1 VADHIGDDMK
11 KYTATLVVTY
21 KQNVDVEVA
30 DDYTPEQLL
39 AQIVDKFDQFGSQVT
54 TTIEDVE
61 ETT

>member
-30 DDYTPEQLL
+30 DDCTPKQLL
-39 AQIVDKFDQFGSQVT
+39 AQVVGEFDQFGSEATMTV
-54 TTIEDVE
+54 EDVE
-61 ETT
+61 ELT

>member
-1 VADHIGDDMK
+1 MK

-21 KQNVDVEVA
+21 KQNVEVEVA
-30 DDYTPEQLL
+30 DDCTPQQLL
-39 AQIVDKFDQFGSQVT
+39 AQVVGEFDQFGSQVT

>member
-1 VADHIGDDMK
+1 MK

-21 KQNVDVEVA
+21 KQNVEVEVA